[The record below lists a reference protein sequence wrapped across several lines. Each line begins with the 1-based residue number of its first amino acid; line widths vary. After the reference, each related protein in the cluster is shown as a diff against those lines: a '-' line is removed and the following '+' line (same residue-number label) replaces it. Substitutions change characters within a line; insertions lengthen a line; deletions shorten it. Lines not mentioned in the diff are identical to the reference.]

1 MPVQQFQDEATDR
14 QDDAETKAAIRIKKR
29 TERNTKGIRDPA
41 NVVQPTV
48 RISNFICSYD
58 I

>member
-1 MPVQQFQDEATDR
+1 VPVQQLQDEATGL
-14 QDDAETKAAIRIKKR
+14 QDDTETKAAIRIKKR
-29 TERNTKGIRDPA
+29 TERNTKGIQAPA

-48 RISNFICSYD
+48 RISNMICSYD

>member
-1 MPVQQFQDEATDR
+1 MPVEQFQDEATDL

-29 TERNTKGIRDPA
+29 TERNTKGIRAPA

-48 RISNFICSYD
+48 RILL
-58 I
+58 